1 MAENENVIEV
11 PVEETAVTEPVQSPE
26 QNNQPSNSSD
36 IGAGI
41 KEWFRKKVVALKRK
55 PNIIPLL
62 LFLVTSL
69 IYLLSLASF
78 SQTGLKEYPNGDLLG
93 LPVFVNC
100 LLSILICVVHLN
112 AFPKRSKKVNL
123 LNYILIYVFAGV
135 MLGMDILYYIKVLS
149 IVEKDS
155 LTLATA
161 ASVVQSSASISI
173 VHIVFLAISVIAL
186 ATLPL
191 YTKLIMKINTSK
203 VIEESQLDEVI
214 ESEDDEA

>member
-11 PVEETAVTEPVQSPE
+11 PVEDSAVTEPVKSPE
-26 QNNQPSNSSD
+26 QKNQPSKLSK

-41 KEWFRKKVVALKRK
+41 KEWLRKQIVTLKRR
-55 PNIIPLL
+55 PNTIPLF
-62 LFLVTSL
+62 LFLISSM
-69 IYLLSLASF
+69 IYLLNLASF
-78 SQTGLKEYPNGDLLG
+78 SQTGLKVYSGGDMLG

-100 LLSILICVVHLN
+100 LLAILVVVVHLN

-123 LNYILIYVFAGV
+123 LNYILIYVFAAV

-149 IVEKDS
+149 IVEKDN

-161 ASVVQSSASISI
+161 ASVVQSSAMISI
-173 VHIVFLAISVIAL
+173 VHMVFLGISVIAL

-191 YTKLIMKINTSK
+191 YSKLIMKINTTK
-203 VIEESQLDEVI
+203 DLEASQLNEVI
-214 ESEDDEA
+214 ESEDNED